1 MDFEK
6 DKNGRDQLAGL
17 DLSAL
22 EEIELR
28 SLLEEAETDSENYFA
43 ILEELGRRNPDI
55 EAISTEDDSN
65 DEISD
70 EGNPESDDEDN
81 PESDDEDTPAEVAQT
96 LSEKK
101 YKPLSTLGS
110 RLWVILTA
118 LISLA
123 GGGYFLYEQ
132 KRFTEVTDS
141 QILIMLAIVLLLTS
155 LSYLLAGIR
164 FLINRANGITKRN
177 MIHIE
182 LWIMTGLWAIIG
194 VFMLYYTVSS
204 VVPFYRVGF
213 DMKYIVL
220 LSLPLLIPVF
230 LSLLLSVSFS
240 YLAQELSKKR

>member
-6 DKNGRDQLAGL
+6 DKHEQDQLADL

-22 EEIELR
+22 EEMQLR

-43 ILEELGRRNPDI
+43 ILEELRRRNPDI
-55 EAISTEDDSN
+55 EAISDEDDSN

-70 EGNPESDDEDN
+70 EGNQ
-81 PESDDEDTPAEVAQT
+81 ESDDEDTQDEVA
-96 LSEKK
+96 LPPSEKP
-101 YKPLSTLGS
+101 YTPLTTLGS
-110 RLWVILTA
+110 RLWIILTA

-132 KRFTEVTDS
+132 NRFSELSDHH
-141 QILIMLAIVLLLTS
+141 ILIMLAIVFLLTS

-164 FLINRANGITKRN
+164 FLVNRANGITKRN

-194 VFMLYYTVSS
+194 VFLLYYTVSS

-230 LSLLLSVSFS
+230 LALLLSVSFS